1 MAGPQS
7 RRSGSGSVRGASTSI
22 VTQHETLEPPNNPLW
37 HVEIEQRDRGVNA
50 VSDPLPASLSG

>member
-37 HVEIEQRDRGVNA
+37 HVEMSRNRGVNA